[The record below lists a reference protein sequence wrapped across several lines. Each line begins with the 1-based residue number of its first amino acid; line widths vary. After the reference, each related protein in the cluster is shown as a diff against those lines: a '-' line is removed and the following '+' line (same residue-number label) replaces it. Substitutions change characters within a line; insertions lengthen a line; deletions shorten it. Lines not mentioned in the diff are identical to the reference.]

1 MMEGRKLLLLVALTA
16 MSACAGPRIALT
28 GKTSVPIPKES
39 VQVYLNS
46 RPSCRFE
53 EVGLLE
59 VKEAW
64 GLESLL
70 DGFKTKAAEVGA
82 DGVDVSQID
91 KNPLGVYRGTAVA
104 IRCMQSN

>member
-1 MMEGRKLLLLVALTA
+1 MKGRNLLLLVALTA
-16 MSACAGPRIALT
+16 LCACAGPRIALT
-28 GKTSVPIPKES
+28 GKTSAPISKES

-46 RPSCRFE
+46 RPTCRFE

-59 VKEAW
+59 VREAW

-91 KNPLGVYRGTAVA
+91 KHPLGVYRGTAVA
-104 IRCMQSN
+104 IRCKQSS